1 MALEVIA
8 EKAPLVTD
16 RDGVVRIGQTR
27 VTLDTVVAAFH
38 EGATAEEIAQQYP
51 TLQLG
56 EIYGVIAYYLSH
68 RDAVETYL
76 YERERLGTQV
86 REENERRFDPNGV
99 RERLL
104 ARRAGRGVS

>member
-16 RDGVVRIGQTR
+16 RDGVVRIGKTR
-27 VTLDTVVAAFH
+27 VTLDTVIYAFYD
-38 EGATAEEIAQQYP
+38 GATTEEIVQQYP

-56 EIYGVIAYYLSH
+56 EVYAVIAYYLGH
-68 RDAVETYL
+68 RVAVDAYL
-76 YERERLGTQV
+76 RERERLGEQV
-86 REENERRFDPNGV
+86 RQENERRFDPHGI

-104 ARRAGRGVS
+104 SRRRQHRA